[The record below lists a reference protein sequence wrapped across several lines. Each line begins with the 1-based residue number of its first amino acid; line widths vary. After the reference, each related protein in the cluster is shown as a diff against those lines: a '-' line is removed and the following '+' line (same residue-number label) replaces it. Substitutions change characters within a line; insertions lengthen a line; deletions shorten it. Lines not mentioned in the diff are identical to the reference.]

1 MPQASGNIALK
12 LKASHLSLA
21 SQRFHGE
28 GYQDGYA
35 EGNRIGVTEGRIY
48 GSLHGARIG
57 SEVGCYLGFALTW
70 QHLLHNCTGEK
81 HSKKLKALESLV
93 GMIQKFPYEDPTYDK
108 LQEDLEKIRGKFKQV
123 CSMLNTHPDFRIGL
137 ERSVLTF

>member
-1 MPQASGNIALK
+1 MAAAASKPDLFDGILMAEE
-12 LKASHLSLA
+12 
-21 SQRFHGE
+21 RFHGE

-108 LQEDLEKIRGKFKQV
+108 LQEDLEKIRGKFKQAETGTNIFQAET
-123 CSMLNTHPDFRIGL
+123 SNTGIQQ
-137 ERSVLTF
+137 